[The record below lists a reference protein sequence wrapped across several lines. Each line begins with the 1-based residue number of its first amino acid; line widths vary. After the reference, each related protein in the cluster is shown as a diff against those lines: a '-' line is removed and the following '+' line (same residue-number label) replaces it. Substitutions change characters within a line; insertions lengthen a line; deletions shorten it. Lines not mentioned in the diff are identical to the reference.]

1 MSARL
6 TPTAFQEECSR
17 RDTLSVTMRPL
28 VSLPY
33 KPDFLEYL
41 MAMDSP
47 TSLLN
52 MVTRMGSNVEV
63 ADFVTVA
70 MRFANQH
77 LAHVPTIAAGQ
88 TTLAE
93 PRHQPA
99 VAPGVSTAT
108 WPRPSTANNRRLTR
122 VSDGAPG
129 PVASEHSRINAQ
141 APPSWANL
149 VDLDTIVW
157 SDEQYHRYH
166 AMLLCRNMQLAGD
179 AGTRA
184 LIEDPRRWRP
194 QINTVGNG
202 RT

>member
-1 MSARL
+1 MHRGLSNPTRPSLSGPHRAPSISTEVRSASVTRISPMSARL

-33 KPDFLEYL
+33 YPDFLEYL
-41 MAMDSP
+41 TWMNSP
-47 TSLLN
+47 TSGLN

-99 VAPGVSTAT
+99 VARSTSTNYRRIRLSRTPSSLLTSKRPAITSVSSAVPC
-108 WPRPSTANNRRLTR
+108 WGPS
-122 VSDGAPG
+122 
-129 PVASEHSRINAQ
+129 
-141 APPSWANL
+141 
-149 VDLDTIVW
+149 
-157 SDEQYHRYH
+157 
-166 AMLLCRNMQLAGD
+166 
-179 AGTRA
+179 
-184 LIEDPRRWRP
+184 
-194 QINTVGNG
+194 
-202 RT
+202 